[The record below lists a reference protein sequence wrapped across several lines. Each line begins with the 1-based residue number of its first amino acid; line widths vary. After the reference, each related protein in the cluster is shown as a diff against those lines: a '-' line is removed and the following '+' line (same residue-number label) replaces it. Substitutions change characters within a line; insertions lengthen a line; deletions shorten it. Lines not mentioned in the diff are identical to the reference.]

1 VNKAG
6 SSRNSDRARNLP
18 LKEVRG
24 VAANLDQ
31 RRKQRFQ
38 FLRCLYEMSRG
49 SERVLLYVEEVG
61 DAVGL
66 GETDALAA
74 VQYLGEKRLIRIVM
88 GNIISISQ
96 AGTDELE
103 IALDQPEQPTTHFP
117 PAQSV
122 DWKPVTPPLTI
133 TTAAIGKPPFWEE
146 SIREESIWEE
156 SIWEESISKESIS
169 KESISKESIS
179 EESISKEAIREESIK
194 PLPPRPLPLQTVEN
208 DSDELAATELKSL
221 CDAIGLDPRE
231 ITGELEPHHRHPVPQ
246 PVTVPVHK
254 QNTEPIVEPVT
265 TGNQEHQPDETDLDV
280 MLEALSQ
287 QLPKLGLA
295 PDELAKARAEIVTA
309 RVQRASPKPKPH
321 LLAAA
326 LQTLLSIR
334 LSMTYRRFR
343 RS

>member
-1 VNKAG
+1 
-6 SSRNSDRARNLP
+6 
-18 LKEVRG
+18 

-31 RRKQRFQ
+31 RRTQRFQ
-38 FLRCLYEMSRG
+38 FLRALYEMSRG

-61 DAVGL
+61 DSVGL
-66 GETDALAA
+66 GLIEAMDAA
-74 VQYLGEKRLIRIVM
+74 QYLGEKRLIRVVM
-88 GNIISISQ
+88 RNIISVSQ
-96 AGTDELE
+96 DGIDELE
-103 IALDQPEQPTTHFP
+103 TALEQPEQATTHFP

-133 TTAAIGKPPFWEE
+133 TTAAIGKPPIWEE
-146 SIREESIWEE
+146 SIREESI
-156 SIWEESISKESIS
+156 
-169 KESISKESIS
+169 
-179 EESISKEAIREESIK
+179 REESINPSPFHPSPFHPSPPH
-194 PLPPRPLPLQTVEN
+194 PLPPHMVQSDN
-208 DSDELAATELKSL
+208 DELVAAELNTI
-221 CDAIGLDPRE
+221 CAAIGLDPKE
-231 ITGELEPHHRHPVPQ
+231 ITGELAPHHRSPVPD
-246 PVTVPVHK
+246 PVHK
-254 QNTEPIVEPVT
+254 WNPEPIVEPVT
-265 TGNQEHQPDETDLDV
+265 IGHPQHQPDETDLDV

-295 PDELAKARAEIVTA
+295 PDELAKSRAEIDTA